1 MSPYT
6 AVHEN
11 PQGPGDSRPTAL
23 QIIKDNDM
31 EGKLVGKVAVITGV
45 SSGLGIETVRALSV
59 TGLNLFLTA
68 RDLVKAKAALKEI
81 WQDDK
86 MELIE
91 MDQSSLESVR
101 TAAKTILAQTDAVNI
116 LVNNAGIMAV
126 PELELSKDG
135 YESQFATNH
144 LSHFLLFQ
152 LLKPALFRAS
162 TPDFQ
167 SRVVMVS
174 AAAHRISRIG
184 APDDYVFQK
193 SPYVPWI
200 AYARSKTANI
210 YMANEIE
217 RRYGSLGLHA
227 TSLHPGVIA
236 TPLSKHVPAELATQ
250 MVQELAKDMKDVEQ
264 GAATTILAT
273 IGKEWEGRGGVYL
286 NDCAEAERGED
297 DGIVSKGSYV
307 THTYDAKE
315 EARLWRDSLEMVGL
329 PHED

>member
-6 AVHEN
+6 AVHKN

-31 EGKLVGKVAVITGV
+31 EGKLVGKIAVITGV
-45 SSGLGIETVRALSV
+45 SSGLGIETVRALAL
-59 TGLNLFLTA
+59 TGLRLLLTA
-68 RDLVKAKAALKEI
+68 RDLAKAKAAL
-81 WQDDK
+81 
-86 MELIE
+86 
-91 MDQSSLESVR
+91 MDPSSLESVR

-116 LVNNAGIMAV
+116 LANNAGIMAV
-126 PELELSKDG
+126 PELELSNDG

-152 LLKPALFRAS
+152 LLKPALFKAS
-162 TPDFQ
+162 TADFQ
-167 SRVVMVS
+167 SRVVTVS

-227 TSLHPGVIA
+227 TSLHPGIIA
-236 TPLSKHVPAELATQ
+236 TPLSKHIPAEVATQ
-250 MVQELAKDMKDVEQ
+250 MVHELAKDMKDVEQ
-264 GAATTILAT
+264 GAASTVLAA

-315 EARLWRDSLEMVGL
+315 EARLWRDSLEIVGL